1 MGPNKHTDAQN
12 IQIDDSMRKVLSQLD
27 RPLHDMDTEWI
38 DKQLDSVQDIAAA
51 DTAHEQTM
59 HNAEALD
66 IANKVRTAR
75 RRMVK
80 RTAALAAGL
89 MMVAAGTFG
98 VANAF
103 QWNSFL
109 RIFSAQNG
117 ILSFQTP
124 VEKDGNIGKLKAKA
138 YKEKDSSLQD
148 ETEEEWQDETIV
160 IASAEE
166 LLALSIDSE
175 KAFKPLLENYA
186 LRSGDLYKT
195 KTDSLLTLIVLD
207 GSGNDI
213 SIQISAVNKEYINSV
228 ASSVFFEIDDGSQK
242 NVQIGDDTVITC
254 TNLDI
259 NTVQWITQFGYCHLW
274 SKDSHEELLHIA
286 KILMDAGLKPV

>member
-12 IQIDDSMRKVLSQLD
+12 KQIDDSMHKVLIQLD
-27 RPLHDMDTEWI
+27 RPLDDMDTEWI

-51 DTAHEQTM
+51 SDTAYEQTM
-59 HNAEALD
+59 RSAAALD
-66 IANKVRTAR
+66 NAKKVRAAR
-75 RRMVK
+75 RRMAK

-124 VEKDGNIGKLKAKA
+124 VEKDGNINSF
-138 YKEKDSSLQD
+138 EIDEENDSSSQD
-148 ETEEEWQDETIV
+148 EEEDEWQDESIV
-160 IASAEE
+160 IASREE
-166 LLALSIDSE
+166 LLSLSTDGE
-175 KAFKPLLENYA
+175 EAFKPLLDKYTFH
-186 LRSGDLYKT
+186 SGDLYKT
-195 KTDSLLTLIVLD
+195 KTDSLLTLNVLD
-207 GSGNDI
+207 NSGNDI

-228 ASSVFFEIDDGSQK
+228 ASSVFFEIDDGSQN
-242 NVQIGDDTVITC
+242 NVRIGNDTVITC

-259 NTVQWITQFGYCHLW
+259 NTVQWVTQYGYCHLW
-274 SKDSHEELLHIA
+274 SKASHEELLNIA
-286 KILMDAGLKPV
+286 KILLDAGLKPD